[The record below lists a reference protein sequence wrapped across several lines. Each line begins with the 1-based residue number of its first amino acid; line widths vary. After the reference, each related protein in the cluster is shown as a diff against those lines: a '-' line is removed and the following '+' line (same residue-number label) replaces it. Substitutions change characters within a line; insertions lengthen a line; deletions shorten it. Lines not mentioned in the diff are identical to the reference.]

1 MRRTNFDQA
10 ILVDAPHAQEAWLD
24 LDKIAR
30 VAVTSE
36 DPNSPVEYAFD
47 FQTGGWRA
55 GGRGEQTI
63 RLILDP
69 PQRIRRIRL
78 CFVESEAERTQEFAL
93 RWWREKNGRAQEIVR
108 QQWNFSPLGS
118 TTEIEDYK
126 VELNEVHILELT
138 INPDIRR
145 RDSVATLAEWRIGK

>member
-1 MRRTNFDQA
+1 MRHTNFDRA
-10 ILVDAPHAQEAWLD
+10 ILVDLPHAKEPWLD

-36 DPNSPVEYAFD
+36 APNSPVECAFD
-47 FQTGGWRA
+47 FRTGGWRA
-55 GGRGEQTI
+55 GGRGEQAI
-63 RLILDP
+63 RLILGP
-69 PQRIRRIRL
+69 PQRIQRIRL

-93 RWWREKNGRAQEIVR
+93 RWWREKNDRGQEIVR
-108 QQWNFSPLGS
+108 QQWNFSPQGS

-126 VELNEVHILELT
+126 VELNDVRIVELT

-145 RDSVATLAEWRIGK
+145 RDSVATLAEWRLG